1 MKKRMTY
8 FWPLLFALFSFL
20 FYLLLYRPS
29 LGSEDFITG
38 LLVFFTAMAWSAVII
53 LTKEKNQT
61 VYYIY
66 ISIAVVFPFL
76 IVLFFKHA
84 NTLWHMVIIALYL
97 IAVVGL
103 RLYISSYFKRKKGEN
118 SH

>member
-1 MKKRMTY
+1 MKKRMTN
-8 FWPLLFALFSFL
+8 FWPLLFALFSIL
-20 FYLLLYRPS
+20 FYLLLYHPS
-29 LGSEDFITG
+29 LRSEDFVTG
-38 LLVFFTAMAWSAVII
+38 LLVFFTALAWSAVII

-66 ISIAVVFPFL
+66 ISIAVVFPFF

-84 NTLWHMVIIALYL
+84 NTLWHMVIICLYL

-103 RLYISSYFKRKKGEN
+103 RLYISSFFKRKKGEN
-118 SH
+118 SP